1 MSYCDRLI
9 IRRDGLKDKKFL
21 KICLS
26 IKIDIIKITENMKLT
41 RAEEQIM
48 QILWKIGSGT
58 VHDVLQNFDDDKP
71 ARTTVATVLSVLE
84 KKGYVEHESGGR
96 NNIYRPLIA
105 REQYSKK
112 QLKSFV
118 RDYFNGSASVCSR
131 FLPKMQTCPLKISTG
146 S

>member
-1 MSYCDRLI
+1 
-9 IRRDGLKDKKFL
+9 
-21 KICLS
+21 
-26 IKIDIIKITENMKLT
+26 MKLT
-41 RAEEQIM
+41 RAEEQVM

-84 KKGYVEHESGGR
+84 KKGYVEHELGGR

-118 RDYFNGSASVCSR
+118 RDYFNGSASAMFSLFAKDADMSVEDLDR
-131 FLPKMQTCPLKISTG
+131 IMNEVKEHLKNQQ
-146 S
+146 